1 MELLKNL
8 EGMTPDEQMAAVLEL
23 QKAAMANLEE
33 QRQVSI
39 GKSAE
44 LVIQGLKKI
53 KSDFEVK
60 FDSLNYD
67 IQSKVASLKDGN
79 PGRDGATGKDGRDG
93 LPGRDGQNGQ
103 NGKDGQDGQDG
114 ADGVSVT
121 DAKID
126 FDGSLVI
133 TLSSGREINVGEV
146 VAPDLAEKIKVITNG
161 GGTSQG
167 VLDAIAALQTQID
180 NLIPSQTGNAGKFL
194 TTNGTSTSWAAVASG
209 GLSYQGTWDAS
220 TNTPTLASGVGA
232 GGSYYIVATA
242 GSTNLDGITDWQIG
256 DWLLFNGTV
265 WQKIDQSDLVTSV
278 NGQTGAVSLSTTN
291 ISEGTNQYFT
301 DARARSAIS
310 AGTGISY
317 NSSTGVVTNAAP
329 DQTVVLTG
337 SGTTTVT
344 GTYPNFTIASAD
356 STNGTVTSVGGA
368 GTVNGIS
375 LSGAVTSSGNLTLG
389 GALSGVSLATQ
400 VSGTLPIA
408 NGGTGE
414 TTRQAA
420 IDALAGAVTSGQYLR
435 GNGTDVVMSA
445 IQAADVPTLNQNTTG
460 TAENVTGIVAV
471 ANGGTG
477 TATPSLVAGT
487 NITISGTFPNQT
499 INGAGSSL
507 AVQDEGSTLTSAA
520 TSLNFTGAGVT
531 ATNTGG
537 SVTVAITG
545 GGGGIS
551 SADIQEFTSTG
562 TSTWTKPAGAKLV
575 YVLMF
580 GGGGGGGSGRRRAT
594 LSVATA
600 AFGGGGGGG
609 SGRTELWIPAVDLGS
624 TETVTVGAGGTGG
637 TARPTDD
644 SSGFSGSSGGE
655 SLFGSWAYV
664 RGGGN
669 GLGGSTTAAS
679 SGSGGGGLAE
689 SASGSL
695 SYSASG
701 GGGTSAIGSTAT
713 RGGYR
718 PGGGGG
724 GGGFAAGITTGRSG
738 GIGGKGGSL
747 FENTTSSLGGGASGG
762 AAENSGNN
770 GSNSATY
777 FVGGDGGGGGGSGA
791 TTAGAGGNGGYP
803 GGGGGGGGAGDGV
816 NSGAG
821 GIGGDGYV
829 RVVTFF

>member
-8 EGMTPDEQMAAVLEL
+8 EGMTPDEQMTAVLEL

-180 NLIPSQTGNAGKFL
+180 NLIPSQTGNAGKYL
-194 TTNGTSTSWAAVASG
+194 TTDGTNTSWATVAGGGSVTAVTGTSPIVSSG
-209 GLSYQGTWDAS
+209 GA
-220 TNTPTLASGVGA
+220 TPAISLASGYGDTQNPYA
-232 GGSYYIVATA
+232 SKTA
-242 GSTNLDGITDWQIG
+242 NFVL
-256 DWLLFNGTV
+256 
-265 WQKIDQSDLVTSV
+265 
-278 NGQTGAVSLSTTN
+278 
-291 ISEGTNQYFT
+291 
-301 DARARSAIS
+301 
-310 AGTGISY
+310 
-317 NSSTGVVTNAAP
+317 AAP
-329 DQTVVLTG
+329 DGASGAPTFRAVVAADIPTLNQNTTG
-337 SGTTTVT
+337 TAANVT
-344 GTYPNFTIASAD
+344 GTVAF
-356 STNGTVTSVGGA
+356 
-368 GTVNGIS
+368 
-375 LSGAVTSSGNLTLG
+375 
-389 GALSGVSLATQ
+389 
-400 VSGTLPIA
+400 A

-460 TAENVTGIVAV
+460 TAANVTGIVAV

-507 AVQDEGSTLTSAA
+507 TVQDEGTTLTSAA

-537 SVTVAITG
+537 AVEVAITG
-545 GGGGIS
+545 GGGGGIP

-594 LSVATA
+594 LSAATTA
-600 AFGGGGGGG
+600 AGGGGGGG
-609 SGRTELWIPAVDLGS
+609 GGRTELWIPAAALGS

-637 TARPTDD
+637 TANTADNTNGNTGNSGQ
-644 SSGFSGSSGGE
+644 SSS
-655 SLFGSWAYV
+655 FGSWALA
-664 RGGGN
+664 RAGN
-669 GLGGSTTAAS
+669 GGAGGATTS
-679 SGSGGGGLAE
+679 GTGGSGGGGLGE
-689 SASGSL
+689 YSLGSTT
-695 SYSASG
+695 YTASG
-701 GGGTSAIGSTAT
+701 GSGNTTTGGAGN

-724 GGGFAAGITTGRSG
+724 GAGLASG
-738 GIGGKGGSL
+738 ATFGNPGQLGGKGGSL
-747 FENTTSSLGGGASGG
+747 LTSSTLTTGGGGSSSSSDGNGG
-762 AAENSGNN
+762 N
-770 GSNSATY
+770 GSNSTAY
-777 FVGGDGGGGGGSGA
+777 FVGGDGGGAGGSGLISP
-791 TTAGAGGNGGYP
+791 GSGGNGGYP
-803 GGGGGGGGAGDGV
+803 GGGGGGGGAGQGV

-821 GIGGDGYV
+821 GNGGDGYV